1 MEWKNIWRGMAMGT
15 SDLIPGVSG
24 GTIAVILGIYDR
36 LIEAISGVF
45 SRYWKKYLG
54 FLIPLAIGVG
64 LAIIGLSHLI
74 EFLLREYYAPT
85 QFFFLGLILGIIPM
99 LIVEI
104 RSRATVRPVH
114 FIVMGIAALLIA
126 SMAII
131 KPTETPI
138 ITDVHFTTALLLFF
152 AGWLGSMAMLLPG
165 ISGSFVL
172 LLIGVYP
179 TVISAIS
186 NFNFLIIGIVGAGVA
201 VGFIVSSKVIR
212 HLLANYPGMTFSVI
226 IGMVAGSLAVVFPA
240 SSLPASTGLWILSVL
255 SFLLGVIVVRF
266 LSRYAV

>member
-1 MEWKNIWRGMAMGT
+1 MEWKNILRGMAMGT

-45 SRYWKKYLG
+45 SRHWKKHIG
-54 FLIPLAIGVG
+54 FLIPLAIGMG
-64 LAIIGLSHLI
+64 GAILGLSRVI
-74 EFLLREYYAPT
+74 EFLLLNYHAPT
-85 QFFFLGLILGIIPM
+85 QFFFIGLILGIIP
-99 LIVEI
+99 LLLFEFK
-104 RSRATVRPVH
+104 SRATMRPIH
-114 FIVMGIAALLIA
+114 IAAMIVGTILVA

-131 KPTETPI
+131 KPADTAV
-138 ITDVHFTTALLLFF
+138 ITDVTAGTAVLLFF
-152 AGWLGSMAMLLPG
+152 SGWLGSMAMLFPG

-179 TVISAIS
+179 TVISALS
-186 NFNFLIIGIVGAGVA
+186 NLNVLVIGIVGLGVA

-226 IGMVAGSLAVVFPA
+226 LGLVIGSLAVVFPG
-240 SSLPASTGLWILSVL
+240 LPETTVMWGLSMV
-255 SFLLGVIVVRF
+255 SFLAGFMIVRLLGKFSV
-266 LSRYAV
+266 

>member
-24 GTIAVILGIYDR
+24 GTIAVILGIYDQ
-36 LIEAISGVF
+36 LIESISGVF
-45 SRYWKKYLG
+45 SRYWKKYIG
-54 FLIPLAIGVG
+54 FLIPLAIGMGVAIVG
-64 LAIIGLSHLI
+64 LSRII
-74 EFLLREYYAPT
+74 EFLLLEYYAPT
-85 QFFFLGLILGIIPM
+85 QFFFIGLILGVLPLLFVEFKARSSIRPIH
-99 LIVEI
+99 IVAI
-104 RSRATVRPVH
+104 TIGTILV
-114 FIVMGIAALLIA
+114 A

-131 KPTETPI
+131 KPVDSAI
-138 ITDVHFTTALLLFF
+138 ITEITFGTAVLLFF
-152 AGWLGSMAMLLPG
+152 SGWLGSMAMLLPG

-226 IGMVAGSLAVVFPA
+226 IGLVFGSLAVVFPGV
-240 SSLPASTGLWILSVL
+240 PASTFMWILSIAAFIAGVL
-255 SFLLGVIVVRF
+255 VVRV
-266 LSRYAV
+266 LSRYSV